1 MADTVN
7 KTLVADVYTAI
18 TAAAESGTIHH
29 DGTVGSVQ
37 IAEGAVQPAATIRG
51 LVLNADNNSTPYS
64 LAAGQI
70 MYAKPAG
77 NLNSIS
83 VTPS

>member
-1 MADTVN
+1 MSDTVN

-18 TAAAESGTIHH
+18 TVAGESGTIHH
-29 DGTVGSVQ
+29 DGTAGSVQ
-37 IAEGAVQPAATIRG
+37 IAEGAAQPAIAIRG
-51 LVLNADNNSTPYS
+51 LVLNIDNSSIQYN

-70 MYAKPAG
+70 MYAKPEG

-83 VTPS
+83 VTPA